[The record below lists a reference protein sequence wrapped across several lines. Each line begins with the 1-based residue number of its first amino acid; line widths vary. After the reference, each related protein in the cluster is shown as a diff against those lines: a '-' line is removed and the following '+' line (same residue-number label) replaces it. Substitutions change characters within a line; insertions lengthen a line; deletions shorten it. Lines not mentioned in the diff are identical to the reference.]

1 MMSYLLLVCIP
12 SFAQEKPSLQSLFN
26 ESHAALAKANASDD
40 VIVIDLSE
48 YESDYNQ
55 TLNIATGK
63 SYKFTNGEINWKGGD
78 APLITVS
85 NGSSVDFDA
94 TVRVLGRTIQEETY
108 TTIPSSL
115 IIIKDAEVQVHGAS
129 FYSNKTLVGLSA
141 YTADIFY
148 LENIHNDPNLAGKL
162 SLYSSNIEGSISN
175 DSRCGEVSISNKNGN
190 KNIIEGGI
198 KSNASARINTGK
210 IRADNIIHL
219 SKLSNGFSYPDPATG
234 VNPVWFN
241 IYKYN
246 HTIDLSSHGFL
257 SLESCIGI
265 DDFKSILPLA
275 AGYTDVSNE
284 YIKVDEISYTNGER
298 KIAEGSNGY
307 KIVQKDLEALAVQG
321 LDMQK
326 YELVL
331 RDNAVYIQQ
340 KSLTGQQ
347 WLQEQI
353 NSYVNITIDTDEQP
367 GIITIPEE
375 GIELTDLLRVP
386 NSAFVKLAG
395 GPITISK
402 NFNSSPD
409 MAVRIEKNAHLF
421 IDNTWDFNALPLHTY
436 TWIFANDGHLTFG
449 ENSTLLN
456 TWSEAKR
463 DGAFIYN
470 TGKFGFNN
478 PNSAAYKRDL
488 KFNNVFVDGN
498 GDVVIYNGDI
508 WTPEESIIAKSCT
521 MYGGSVE
528 SSSKPTVTAETFYM
542 YEGSIPSTVV
552 MDVDYAELVDGMFHY
567 GDSYVNTITTGGNIT
582 TAYTIIFKDNDK
594 DHCLYLTSAFKYKT
608 PIKANWSRMDFSK
621 PYVIV
626 RGKDYQLTK
635 EDLEKCNFVDLPS
648 DVRAKL
654 EGNTIVLTK
663 GNKSLID
670 LFNEADEGTEEDPT
684 DIMGDQDDVD
694 VEEPTDGKRD
704 LHVLFGDPENK
715 EDGEKPKKSLTFLFD
730 GEYGIRIPATSS
742 FEFKNININLGEHA
756 INNVIEVYGKL
767 IINVNVYIHQVC
779 TCTNHVIYVRPG
791 GTLVWRGG
799 RNALPG
805 VVIYND
811 GGTVIYEGGDTYG
824 TTYGV
829 HNINDG
835 TVIIKGGSIGGGDHA
850 IYNPSNGDT
859 HIYDGSTINGSVYSN
874 GNITTGGNVGISNIY
889 IPWNCHI
896 YLTSKITTNWTININ
911 NIQNIKVPTAFIYGV
926 DGYILTE
933 DDLKCITT
941 NLPDEYCLIL
951 DVNVNII
958 YIVDCNSL
966 GINDIMNNDTDVIK
980 RIYGTDGRLNGN
992 GSGIKIIRYSDGSIR
1007 KVIQK

>member
-1 MMSYLLLVCIP
+1 MSYLLLVCIP

-26 ESHAALAKANASDD
+26 ESNAALAKANASDD

-48 YESDYNQ
+48 WLNEYDQ
-55 TLNIATGK
+55 TLQIATGK
-63 SYKFTNGEINWKGGD
+63 SYRFTNGELRWLGGD
-78 APLITVS
+78 EPLFEIS
-85 NGSSVDFDA
+85 NGSNVEFAEGVTVFGNSISSSSFSVLNYA
-94 TVRVLGRTIQEETY
+94 TNGYRRAPLVV
-108 TTIPSSL
+108 
-115 IIIKDAEVQVHGAS
+115 IKDAKITVNGAS
-129 FYSNKTLVGLSA
+129 LIANSYNWSDYGMSDVFFFENTSNSADLSGEL
-141 YTADIFY
+141 I
-148 LENIHNDPNLAGKL
+148 LA
-162 SLYSSNIEGSISN
+162 SSDLDGSITSETQYGVIEIYTW
-175 DSRCGEVSISNKNGN
+175 R
-190 KNIIEGGI
+190 KNIVHGGI
-198 KSNASARINTGK
+198 KSNAKINFAFAYAYINPIYHFSTSNDCQNK
-210 IRADNIIHL
+210 ELEAIRPPIKAYL
-219 SKLSNGFSYPDPATG
+219 
-234 VNPVWFN
+234 
-241 IYKYN
+241 YN
-246 HTIDLSSHGFL
+246 STIDLASTGV
-257 SLESCIGI
+257 I
-265 DDFKSILPLA
+265 
-275 AGYTDVSNE
+275 N
-284 YIKVDEISYTNGER
+284 TNGYISQDVLSSLLSSSLPAIEVDANSYINNPR
-298 KIAEGSNGY
+298 KIIEIYGDHY
-307 KIVQKDLEALAVQG
+307 TPKQTDLEALKVKD
-321 LDMQK
+321 LDTNK

-353 NSYVNITIDTDEQP
+353 NSYVNITTDTDVQP

-375 GIELTDLLRVP
+375 GIELTDFLRVP
-386 NSAFVKLAG
+386 NSAFVKLVG

-409 MAVRIEKNAHLF
+409 MAVKIENGAHLF
-421 IDNTWDFNALPLHTY
+421 IDNTWDFNSLPLKSY
-436 TWIFANDGHLTFG
+436 AWLFANHGHLTFG

-456 TWSEAKR
+456 TWSETKR

-470 TGKFGFNN
+470 TGKFDFNN

-521 MYGGSVE
+521 MYGGSVQ

-552 MDVDYAELVDGMFHY
+552 MDVDYAELVDGGFHY

-694 VEEPTDGKRD
+694 VEEPTDGKPD
-704 LHVLFGDPENK
+704 LHILFGDSKNK

-767 IINVNVYIHQVC
+767 IINVNVYFYNVC

-791 GTLVWRGG
+791 GTLIWRGG
-799 RNALPG
+799 KNSIPG

-829 HNINDG
+829 HNTNGG
-835 TVIIKGGSIGGGDHA
+835 TVIIKGGSIGGGDYA
-850 IYNPSNGDT
+850 IYNPSGGEI
-859 HIYDGSTINGSVYSN
+859 HLYDGCTVNGSIYSD

-889 IPWNCHI
+889 IPWTCHI
-896 YLTSKITTNWTININ
+896 NLTSRITNNWFININ
-911 NIQNIKVPTAFIYGV
+911 NIQNITVPTPFIYGTN
-926 DGYILTE
+926 GYKLTE
-933 DDLKCITT
+933 EDLECIMT
-941 NLPDEYCLIL
+941 NLPESYCLIL

-958 YIVDCNSL
+958 YIVDSCQD
-966 GINDIMNNDTDVIK
+966 GIENTTMTDATFTGK
-980 RIYGTDGRLNGN
+980 IYSADGRMNEG
-992 GSGIKIIRYSDGSIR
+992 GDGIKIVRYPDGTTRKIIR
-1007 KVIQK
+1007 K